1 MGGGQGAGGREQG
14 AGSRQTS
21 PFSLRFRDLVL
32 MESHFTTID
41 WIVLVAYFVG
51 VMALGFYFS
60 SRSRSSEQFTAAGR
74 SLPGWLCGLSI
85 FATYLSSI
93 SYLALPGKSFVD
105 NWNPFVFSLAIPL
118 ATWIAVRW
126 FLPYYRSSGEISA
139 YALLERRFGA
149 WARVYASALYL
160 LVQIARIGVIM
171 YLMALPMAVIFGWD
185 IRLVIAITAI
195 AVTVYSF
202 VGGIVA
208 VIWADAIQAVVL
220 MLGAVVALA
229 VIMAGMPE
237 GPGQVFRMA
246 AEENKFSLGSFD
258 VWKMAAPTFWVVL
271 AYGFFENLRNFG
283 VDQSYVQRY
292 IASSSDAEA
301 RRSVWLGGLL
311 YVPVS
316 ALFFLIGTSLFAF
329 YHARSDELPEI
340 REIVARQ
347 RLMQQG
353 IRTEFDVAEDGSRQP
368 SAAYRRQ
375 LDEVAAGLTNQDI
388 GDRVFPHFI
397 AKHLPPGVTGLLIAA
412 VFAAAMSTVSTSL
425 NSSATLVM
433 RDFYQRF
440 VDPAAPEPRLMSV
453 LHGATL
459 VWGVMGTGMALVLVR
474 VTESA
479 LDIWWTLSSVLS
491 GGIVGLFLLGLISR
505 RAGNPAA
512 ITAVL
517 VGVLVI
523 AWMTVSNTRVW
534 PEGWDHLRSPLHAFM
549 VTVVGT
555 LVILL
560 VGLAVSAL
568 GRYWQRGGGR

>member
-1 MGGGQGAGGREQG
+1 
-14 AGSRQTS
+14 
-21 PFSLRFRDLVL
+21 
-32 MESHFTTID
+32 METHFYTLD
-41 WIVLVAYFVG
+41 WIVLVAYFAG
-51 VMALGFYFS
+51 VMGLGFYFS

-93 SYLALPGKSFVD
+93 SYLALPGKSFVG

-126 FLPYYRSSGEISA
+126 FLPYYRSSGEVSA
-139 YALLERRFGA
+139 YALLEKRFGA
-149 WARVYASALYL
+149 WARVYASSFYL
-160 LVQIARIGVIM
+160 LFQIARMGVVM

-185 IRLVIAITAI
+185 IRLVILITGV

-208 VIWADAIQAVVL
+208 VIWTDAIQAIVL
-220 MLGAVVALA
+220 MAGAVVALL

-237 GPGQVFRMA
+237 GPSQVFHMGV
-246 AEENKFSLGSFD
+246 EENKFSLGSYD
-258 VWKMAAPTFWVVL
+258 VWNVAEPTFWVVL
-271 AYGFFENLRNFG
+271 AYGFFENLKNFG
-283 VDQSYVQRY
+283 IDQSYVQRY
-292 IASSSDAEA
+292 IASSSDKEA

-316 ALFFLIGTSLFAF
+316 ALFFLIGTALFAF
-329 YHARSDELPEI
+329 YHAHEAELPEV
-340 REIVARQ
+340 RQIVARQ
-347 RLMQQG
+347 QLMQSG
-353 IRTEFDVAEDGSRQP
+353 VSPEYETADDGSRRLTASYEQ
-368 SAAYRRQ
+368 Q
-375 LDEVAAGLTNQDI
+375 LTATVAKLKDENI

-433 RDFYQRF
+433 KDFYQRF
-440 VDPAAPEPRLMSV
+440 IHPAAPERRLMSV
-453 LHGATL
+453 LHGATI
-459 VWGVMGTGMALVLVR
+459 VWGVFGTAMAFVLVKL
-474 VTESA
+474 TESA
-479 LDIWWTLSSVLS
+479 LDTWWTLSSVLS
-491 GGIVGLFLLGLISR
+491 GGIVGLFLLGLVSR

-512 ITAVL
+512 VTGVL
-517 VGVLVI
+517 TGLLVI
-523 AWMTVSNTRVW
+523 AWMVISNTGRW
-534 PEGWDHLRSPLHAFM
+534 PESWAHLRSPFHSFM

-560 VGLAVSAL
+560 VGLALANL
-568 GRYWQRGGGR
+568 GRLAARSRTGTPE